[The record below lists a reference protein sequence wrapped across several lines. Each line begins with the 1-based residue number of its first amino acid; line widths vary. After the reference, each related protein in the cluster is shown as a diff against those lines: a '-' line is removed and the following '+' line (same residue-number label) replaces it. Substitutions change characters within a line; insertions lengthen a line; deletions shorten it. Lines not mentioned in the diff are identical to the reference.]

1 MRRGGKLSTL
11 VSDPWR
17 LRSKLNMDHG
27 ARECVLTDLDLKSI
41 INVELVIVCLC
52 HPTSDR
58 DLDAV
63 IDDGARTVQEIGR
76 RCGAGTG
83 CGACVDELRDR
94 LHAKGANSCGRDCA
108 NDLVSVRSRT

>member
-1 MRRGGKLSTL
+1 MVEVASSRLSWKDQL
-11 VSDPWR
+11 
-17 LRSKLNMDHG
+17 L
-27 ARECVLTDLDLKSI
+27 ARAHEALDELGFEKHYQCH
-41 INVELVIVCLC
+41 LVIVCLC

-94 LHAKGANSCGRDCA
+94 LNAKGANSCSRDCA

>member
-1 MRRGGKLSTL
+1 ML
-11 VSDPWR
+11 V
-17 LRSKLNMDHG
+17 
-27 ARECVLTDLDLKSI
+27 CI
-41 INVELVIVCLC
+41 C

-58 DLDAV
+58 DLEAV

-94 LHAKGANSCGRDCA
+94 LAAKGVNACSRDCA
-108 NDLVSVRSRT
+108 PDLVSVRSSR